1 MFLQTKR
8 FRISSRCCS
17 LHKLKTPQPPHA
29 AKLWLGE
36 KGSNNQINSKSLRL
50 NWICWEFEWNE
61 KVQDKIWED
70 ICELENQAII
80 LDAKNPLWKY
90 FKIRRRIPTDGK
102 EWWMEKVWYLKAR
115 LPCPPGFPSQRS
127 RKIKE
132 NKDQKQQK
140 IFAFYKDFL
149 GKVMF
154 VFEEKLFA
162 VCAVC
167 CSDSF

>member
-1 MFLQTKR
+1 MDGK
-8 FRISSRCCS
+8 S
-17 LHKLKTPQPPHA
+17 LIP
-29 AKLWLGE
+29 
-36 KGSNNQINSKSLRL
+36 KGSLAL
-50 NWICWEFEWNE
+50 
-61 KVQDKIWED
+61 
-70 ICELENQAII
+70 
-80 LDAKNPLWKY
+80 
-90 FKIRRRIPTDGK
+90 PTS
-102 EWWMEKVWYLKAR
+102 
-115 LPCPPGFPSQRS
+115 FPSQRS

-154 VFEEKLFA
+154 VFEEKLFV